1 MCDGNKDCTD
11 GSDEFNCNKIEKK
24 EDASCLTD
32 EETIK
37 CVSSG
42 KCVSRSEHIT
52 AYFVY
57 SNLINF
63 LIIRHWKCDGELD
76 CEDGSDEE
84 GCKTVKTSNSSIECQ
99 VISYTKAKFFFAI
112 EIFLE

>member
-42 KCVSRSEHIT
+42 KCVSRLKHT
-52 AYFVY
+52 LT
-57 SNLINF
+57 LIM
-63 LIIRHWKCDGELD
+63 
-76 CEDGSDEE
+76 
-84 GCKTVKTSNSSIECQ
+84 
-99 VISYTKAKFFFAI
+99 FFDLMNI
-112 EIFLE
+112 HQTLEM